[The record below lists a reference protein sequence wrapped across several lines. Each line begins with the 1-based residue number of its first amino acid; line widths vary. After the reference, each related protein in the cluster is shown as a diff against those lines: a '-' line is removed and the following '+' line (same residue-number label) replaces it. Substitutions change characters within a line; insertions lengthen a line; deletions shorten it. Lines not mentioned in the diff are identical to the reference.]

1 MKLPDKNRTIG
12 LLMLVSQ
19 VLLTGFAIYWLTG
32 QYNKEKGRLWGD
44 LKEKYNL
51 SYRTT
56 VDSFLVKHYIE
67 PVLGDTTINYYRY
80 AKPARALVMSDSFMI
95 DAKGVTKGGVR
106 TGEGIVTI
114 NLSTREDTAGQFTI
128 TESEGLDHEMLLRSV
143 RLIVQHADDSSNTH
157 LNSLHGIKRGVDTIL
172 FVSTFES
179 QLREDDLKIKPLWIS
194 SGIDSASMK
203 SQGSIHI
210 GGWIK
215 DMPQVEFK
223 GYRLFLLGRIIP
235 QILFVIVLIMLVGSA
250 FILAFRSLVK
260 QTQLNEMRASFTSNI
275 SHELKTPVSTVK
287 VAIEALRNF
296 DFRKDPETVREYLE
310 MSSKELKRLEL
321 LISKVLDNS
330 IIEQDSSILRFETAD
345 LSEIIK
351 AAIDSL
357 KPKIHDAKAKVSFS
371 PDHSI
376 YTKADPLYL
385 QGVLI
390 NLIDNSIKYG
400 NGDPEIDIVLYR
412 DKANAVIKVSDR
424 GPGIP
429 EQYLKKVFDKFFRIP
444 TSNTHNVKGYGLG
457 LSFAFLIVEM
467 HGGAISV
474 ANNERG
480 CTFTIVIPISQV
492 ED

>member
-1 MKLPDKNRTIG
+1 MTLPDKNRTIG

-19 VLLTGFAIYWLTG
+19 ILLTAFAFYWLAG
-32 QYNKEKGRLWGD
+32 QYTKEKRDLWSD
-44 LKEKYNL
+44 LKEKYYF

-95 DAKGVTKGGVR
+95 DTRGVTKGGIR

-114 NLSTREDTAGQFTI
+114 NLSAREDTTGQFTI
-128 TESEGLDHEMLLRSV
+128 SEAENFEHEMLLQSV
-143 RLIVQHADDSSNTH
+143 RLILERTDDSSRIH
-157 LNSLHGIKRGVDTIL
+157 LNSLHGINRGVDTIL

-179 QLREDDLKIKPLWIS
+179 QLKAADLKIKPVWVS
-194 SGIDSASMK
+194 QEIDSASTR
-203 SQGSIHI
+203 SRGRILI
-210 GGWIK
+210 GGWIN

-223 GYRLFLLGRIIP
+223 GYSLYLLGRISP
-235 QILFVIVLIMLVGSA
+235 QILFVFILILMVGSA
-250 FILAFRSLVK
+250 FLLAFRSLVK
-260 QTQLNEMRASFTSNI
+260 QTQLNEMRSSFISNI

-296 DFRKDPETVREYLE
+296 DFRKDPEKVRNYLA

-321 LISKVLDNS
+321 LITKVLDNS

-345 LSEIIK
+345 LSEVIN

-357 KPKIHDAKAKVSFS
+357 TPKIHDAKAKVRFS
-371 PDHSI
+371 PESSM
-376 YTKADPLYL
+376 YVKADPLYL
-385 QGVLI
+385 QGVII

-400 NGDPEIDIVLYR
+400 NGNPEIDIVLYG
-412 DKANAVIKVSDR
+412 DKDNAVIKVADK

-467 HGGAISV
+467 HGGSISV

-480 CTFTIVIPISQV
+480 CTFTIVIPITQV